1 MGRRETGRRG
11 GLTRRFEGHA
21 PCISVAC
28 LGARPTY
35 STRRPVIFPPQCIVS
50 LLPSSTEICFALG
63 LGDHVVG
70 VSHECDFPP
79 EVAGRPVVTRPKID
93 PHATSA
99 EIDQQV
105 RALVADGL
113 SVYRIDEARLRELRP
128 DLIITQDVCEV
139 CAVSFAD
146 VREATARLLGAE
158 TSILSL
164 APLTLADV
172 LDSIVRL
179 GRAAGVEDTA
189 QKLVAELRAR
199 LEGLRSETTTLPRR
213 RTLVLEWLSP
223 PMIAGHWTPELV
235 RIAGG
240 EPILGH
246 DGAPTGPVAWSTIV
260 EAAPDVVLIAP
271 CGFGVEQSLRELPAL
286 AAVPSFAALD
296 AVREG
301 RVVIIDGNAF
311 FNRPGPRL
319 VESAELAAAAIHPER
334 FAGRFGED
342 PRVMVRVR

>member
-1 MGRRETGRRG
+1 M
-11 GLTRRFEGHA
+11 
-21 PCISVAC
+21 
-28 LGARPTY
+28 
-35 STRRPVIFPPQCIVS
+35 FPPQSIVS

-63 LGDHVVG
+63 LGDRVVG

-79 EVAGRPVVTRPKID
+79 EVSGRPVLTRPKVD
-93 PHATSA
+93 PHATSV

-158 TSILSL
+158 ASILSL
-164 APLTLADV
+164 SPLTLADV
-172 LDSIVRL
+172 LDDIVRV
-179 GRAAGVEDTA
+179 GRAAGVEDRA

-199 LEGLRSETTTLPRR
+199 LDGLRTETAALPRR

-240 EPILGH
+240 EPMAKRKRRAFSVEFKAEAVRLCQVGDRSI
-246 DGAPTGPVAWSTIV
+246 AKVAQDLDLT
-260 EAAPDVVLIAP
+260 ETA
-271 CGFGVEQSLRELPAL
+271 LREWVR
-286 AAVPSFAALD
+286 AAEANVGERPPRGPHGRRARGAVAAE
-296 AVREG
+296 A
-301 RVVIIDGNAF
+301 
-311 FNRPGPRL
+311 
-319 VESAELAAAAIHPER
+319 
-334 FAGRFGED
+334 
-342 PRVMVRVR
+342 